1 MLSGHFGSR
10 THNKMTI
17 MKEEFITFIHRLAQ
31 ESAQVIKP
39 YFAAFNLEVE
49 LKADE
54 TPVTQADRRAEEVMR
69 GLIHKEFPNHG
80 IIGEEFGSENDTA
93 EFVWVLDPI
102 DGTISF
108 TSGCPLFGTLICL
121 LHGGQPMLG
130 AINQPI
136 LDLLCIGDNDQT
148 TVNGRPVLMR
158 EMDRLSEASLLTTDI
173 LNVSK
178 YQQKEGFDRLVQ
190 ETQLFRT
197 WGDCYGYLLV
207 ASGWADIMLDPIVN
221 PWDIL
226 PIIPIIRGANGVI
239 TSWEGTDAVRGTSC
253 VAANKELHPS
263 VLKILNG

>member
-1 MLSGHFGSR
+1 
-10 THNKMTI
+10 